1 MEQTKEKK
9 IDKEKI
15 KRATVMLL
23 EAIGEDVTREGLID
37 TPMRVADMYE
47 EIFGG
52 MFRRAEDDLKIF
64 STKNKDE
71 MILVKDIPLYS
82 MCEHHL
88 VPFIGKAHVAYIPS
102 QNKITGLSKVA
113 RIVDTLARRPQ
124 LQERLTTEIADVF
137 AKTLKPKG
145 VLVVIEAEH
154 MCMVMRGIKKP
165 GSLTVTSAIRGIF
178 REAATRNEVFSLIK
192 GS

>member
-1 MEQTKEKK
+1 MDKTIK

-15 KRATVMLL
+15 KKAVVMLL
-23 EAIGEDVTREGLID
+23 ESIGEDPKREGLIE
-37 TPMRVADMYE
+37 TPERVADMYV

-52 MFRRAEDDLKIF
+52 MIRNPEDDLKIF

-82 MCEHHL
+82 ICEHHL
-88 VPFIGKAHVAYIPS
+88 LPFIGKAHVAYIPS

-113 RIVDTLARRPQ
+113 RVVDTLARRPQ
-124 LQERLTTEIADVF
+124 IQERLTTDIADVF
-137 AKTLKPKG
+137 VKVLKPKG

-165 GSLTVTSAIRGIF
+165 GSFTVTSAMRGIF
-178 REAATRNEVFSLIK
+178 REIATRTEAFALIK